1 MYPTIDKKA
10 TGACIRQ
17 IMAERNVT
25 VKKLQ
30 EYLGL
35 SCVQSIYH
43 WLDGKSMPTMDNL
56 YAMSQLFCIPIDRM
70 IRGNRALLLSRFID
84 LKIGRMMNF
93 IYSSAFPA
101 QRKRFRIEDFMLQVQ

>member
-17 IMAERNVT
+17 IMAERNIT
-25 VKKLQ
+25 VRKLQ

-43 WLDGKSMPTMDNL
+43 GLDGKSMPTLDNL
-56 YAMSQLFCIPIDRM
+56 CAMSQLFCIPIDRM
-70 IRGNRALLLSRFID
+70 IRGNRASLLSRFAD
-84 LKIGRMMNF
+84 LKVRRMMNYY
-93 IYSSAFPA
+93 IQLCVPCTA
-101 QRKRFRIEDFMLQVQ
+101 